1 MYTNKSGKTTDCSS
15 DRESSTACKTELY
28 KRSFFLYVY
37 KYITMSAVKS
47 SSSSSSSFLLFF
59 DLLPLPFFYTKK
71 IKNREEIEQ
80 ALEKSG
86 VANYAA
92 GVTDHEIAR

>member
-1 MYTNKSGKTTDCSS
+1 MQNRAVQKAILFYMYTNTLPCQRSNLPPLLPPRSCF
-15 DRESSTACKTELY
+15 SSTYCPY
-28 KRSFFLYVY
+28 P
-37 KYITMSAVKS
+37 S
-47 SSSSSSSFLLFF
+47 SIQ
-59 DLLPLPFFYTKK
+59 KK